1 MRYLKW
7 SFLAYDTV
15 FVPRGRVH
23 TQISFN
29 VGDLSMVV
37 PYERTADSGQRTQ
50 DENNRLVA
58 IAGHLSALR
67 LPLMVTLILH
77 GAVFVRCASC
87 ATG

>member
-37 PYERTADSGQRTQ
+37 PYERGADIVFMN
-50 DENNRLVA
+50 DVY
-58 IAGHLSALR
+58 IAK
-67 LPLMVTLILH
+67 
-77 GAVFVRCASC
+77 
-87 ATG
+87 